1 MLTKCWSVSV
11 NLKVISFDGIAYIS
25 EDIYIIRTI
34 LVSVV
39 LWWRQVVLSI
49 MYTWKCVHGGVCN
62 DAYKTHPGMDQYR
75 MPGCYCDFMPDKA
88 DSVIMLQTK
97 LSVVYVIDHVCSIG
111 KIMLVGKHDHIM
123 RHIVLEC
130 SDNIGHSPHSPPE
143 VH

>member
-1 MLTKCWSVSV
+1 
-11 NLKVISFDGIAYIS
+11 
-25 EDIYIIRTI
+25 
-34 LVSVV
+34 
-39 LWWRQVVLSI
+39 
-49 MYTWKCVHGGVCN
+49 
-62 DAYKTHPGMDQYR
+62 MDQYR

-143 VH
+143 VHWNMLLIHYGTLKSDVAEILIELQNLTFIIE